1 MDDRKQRKKEIHGD
15 ATYPE
20 VSTYL
25 VLTTETI
32 DAHGVRD
39 VGIFKIPGEF
49 ISADMEKDV
58 KTALR
63 GNLEE
68 LMVKIGPQI

>member
-1 MDDRKQRKKEIHGD
+1 M
-15 ATYPE
+15 
-20 VSTYL
+20 STESI
-25 VLTTETI
+25 LTTAKI